1 MATVERWPRQLRFR
15 LGSGEGSSTQISTKE
30 KPGVECP
37 ACLRN
42 KSSASIPSVTFCS
55 SANIASK
62 SARLADPK
70 IPPYAD
76 GSDFGIGLATPS
88 SRSEPMGFDL
98 PGTELKY
105 FDEPIPDH
113 LKARFFD
120 IKVLYTQP
128 LLDYILKRK
137 KDPGDISM
145 KLKHLGLDSQ
155 SMRLHIVIQC
165 EKKIAKRVK
174 KFFTQ
179 GHVQE
184 ELSPDFKFFVLGKAL
199 LRLTDDE
206 AIQVLADSV
215 PNRTWCGTPIR
226 LTRGDKSVMATIG
239 GVVVVETSCMSL
251 VGLTAAHSL
260 KKLHGSPILQPLQDG
275 REVPFSSSS
284 SDFSESEE
292 DSDCESITTE
302 GSVQHVE
309 HLNDKGLDT
318 TTHQNN
324 LAIGTILCNTFN
336 SPMAQNYDWAIIDL
350 SQQAMLP
357 NRVVSEE
364 PHLSGFEEESDLEP
378 FLFPVDNPCVPLP
391 SRQVLVL
398 KQGARPI
405 GKMSLDPS
413 SILISPGSSFV
424 DVYDLAMEHGSSLSP
439 GDSGSWVVDAKTS
452 MLYGHVVS
460 TDAFGEAQVMP
471 ISSSLDSIKLH
482 TSATRVFLPNTDE
495 IRMLQETSRIPVST
509 NPESSLISDAY
520 IHDLGYVADTATIPP
535 SHKRKP
541 FEQPQGTD
549 LQIKRKPNMEH
560 KSDMSMQ
567 MDVTTADIVAL
578 DREHSVMQQIHPT
591 LSPKEP
597 NILRKPMPTPDL
609 PRKEVR
615 RRNSNSSSSLELTQ
629 SSKSCL
635 CSGTSHAGSSRSS
648 SSTLLRCSCCSFRV
662 GSPPPGR
669 PVRGDN
675 DKSALSN
682 FHLSNFKSTASI
694 ANGDDPLG
702 SEIGAQ
708 WENSQKLHHQM
719 AHSLPKLPKLN

>member
-284 SDFSESEE
+284 SDFSESEK

-309 HLNDKGLDT
+309 HLNGKGLDT

-405 GKMSLDPS
+405 GKISLDPS

-452 MLYGHVVS
+452 ILYGHVVS

-471 ISSSLDSIKLH
+471 IQSTLDSIKLH
-482 TSATRVFLPNTDE
+482 KNATRVFLPNSDE
-495 IRMLQETSRIPVST
+495 IRMFQETSRIPVPT

-520 IHDLGYVADTATIPP
+520 INDLGYVTDTATIPP

-541 FEQPQGTD
+541 LEQPQGTD
-549 LQIKRKPNMEH
+549 PQIKRKPNMEH

-567 MDVTTADIVAL
+567 IDVTTEEDIVAL
-578 DREHSVMQQIHPT
+578 DTGDSFEQQTQPT
-591 LSPKEP
+591 LSPRQP
-597 NILRKPMPTPDL
+597 NELHQPMPNPDF
-609 PRKEVR
+609 PRKIFHSP
-615 RRNSNSSSSLELTQ
+615 NSISKSKTLT
-629 SSKSCL
+629 SESCL
-635 CSGTSHAGSSRSS
+635 CSGSRHGESSYSGSSGFSSRCRCTFRAGSP
-648 SSTLLRCSCCSFRV
+648 F
-662 GSPPPGR
+662 PGR
-669 PVRGDN
+669 PEPGDY
-675 DKSALSN
+675 DKNALGN
-682 FHLSNFKSTASI
+682 FHLSGSKATASI
-694 ANGDDPLG
+694 ADRDDPLG
-702 SEIGAQ
+702 DELGAQ
-708 WENSQKLHHQM
+708 WEDSKKLGHEM
-719 AHSLPKLPKLN
+719 AHHMPKLPKLN